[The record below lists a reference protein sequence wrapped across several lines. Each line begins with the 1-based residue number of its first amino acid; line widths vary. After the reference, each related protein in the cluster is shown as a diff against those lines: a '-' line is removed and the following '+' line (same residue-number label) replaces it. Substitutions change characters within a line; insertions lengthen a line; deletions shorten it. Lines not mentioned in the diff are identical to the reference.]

1 MRKKHIHSGHRKR
14 VKEEFR
20 KLGLSHFPPHKV
32 LEMLLFYSIP
42 QGDTNEIG
50 HRLIESFGS
59 LHGVLDAPIELLKR
73 VPGIG
78 PESATYIRLLG
89 DVMGRYT
96 QEKSRPPKAIK
107 NTGQAKDFMR
117 HKFLGES
124 AECVYLACLGSNGSV
139 LYSEKVFHG
148 TGRRVE
154 IVPSDIVRIAVICHA
169 VKIILGH
176 NHPSGICN
184 PSREDVHTT
193 KILYEQMRHVN
204 VEMMDHIIV
213 APDGVCSMAES
224 NMLPG
229 W

>member
-42 QGDTNEIG
+42 QGDTNETG
-50 HRLIESFGS
+50 HNLIENFGS
-59 LHGVLDAPIELLKR
+59 FTGAMDAPIELLER
-73 VPGIG
+73 VPGVG
-78 PESATYIRLLG
+78 PESATYIRYLG
-89 DVMGRYT
+89 DVIGLYIE
-96 QEKSRPPKAIK
+96 EKSRPPKAIN
-107 NTGQAKDFMR
+107 NTKQAKDFMR
-117 HKFLGES
+117 HKFLGEN
-124 AECVYLACLGSNGSV
+124 AECVYLACLGNSGKV
-139 LYSEKVFHG
+139 LYSEKLFHG
-148 TGRRVE
+148 TGRKVE
-154 IVPSDIVRIAVICHA
+154 IVLFEIVRVAVICNA
-169 VKIILGH
+169 VKIIVAH
-176 NHPSGICN
+176 NHPDGICN

-193 KILYEQMRHVN
+193 KLIYDQVRHVN
-204 VEMMDHIIV
+204 IELMDHIIV